1 MEAPHRRIKPGLD
14 TPFQIDYDW
23 WSREDR
29 DLRRYLI
36 SHLPPEKQAQFQNA
50 PVAEVDWVD
59 PDTAEV
65 RRLDSLQLA
74 LQEAAN
80 QDEFIGA
87 GHSLVDAVFRVFLA
101 NGNQPQSPN
110 ELGEITR
117 RRPETIL
124 RTLGGLQVYNG
135 LRPYNGA

>member
-14 TPFQIDYDW
+14 TPFHIDYEW

-36 SHLPPEKQAQFQNA
+36 SHLPPEKHAQFQNA
-50 PVAEVDWVD
+50 PVVEVDWVD

-65 RRLDSLQLA
+65 RRLDALQIA
-74 LQEAAN
+74 LQEAIN
-80 QDEFIGA
+80 QDEFVGA
-87 GHSLVDAVFRVFLA
+87 GNSLVDAVFRAFLA
-101 NGNQPQSPN
+101 NGNQPQTPN

-124 RTLGGLQVYNG
+124 RTLGGVQVYNG
-135 LRPYNGA
+135 LRPYNGG